1 MQPPAATVVNSSKLI
16 HTITQCNGSINVG
29 GGNTICTVTVNNHI
43 TGATTAS
50 PATVNQCVGS
60 GASTA
65 LDCVPLENTTDAT
78 VTQCNN
84 AGNGGGADVLCRVN
98 PSATV
103 TTDVPITVNQ
113 CNYSSNGGGS
123 TVECATELNTIVHA
137 AEVTPTQTPTETPTP
152 TETALPV
159 AADTIT
165 AAPELAATGVDSASL
180 LISAA
185 AGALLLGLGALLA
198 LRRTVVRLRRD

>member
-1 MQPPAATVVNSSKLI
+1 M
-16 HTITQCNGSINVG
+16 
-29 GGNTICTVTVNNHI
+29 
-43 TGATTAS
+43 
-50 PATVNQCVGS
+50 
-60 GASTA
+60 
-65 LDCVPLENTTDAT
+65 
-78 VTQCNN
+78 
-84 AGNGGGADVLCRVN
+84 
-98 PSATV
+98 
-103 TTDVPITVNQ
+103 PITVNQ

-137 AEVTPTQTPTETPTP
+137 AEVTPTQTPTP

>member
-1 MQPPAATVVNSSKLI
+1 MNSSKLI

-43 TGATTAS
+43 TGATTES

-60 GASTA
+60 GASTE
-65 LDCVPLENTTDAT
+65 LDCVPLENTTYAT

-98 PSATV
+98 PSAMV
-103 TTDVPITVNQ
+103 TIDVPITVNQ

-137 AEVTPTQTPTETPTP
+137 AEVTPTQTPTP
-152 TETALPV
+152 TETALPA

-165 AAPELAATGVDSASL
+165 VAPELAATGVDSASL

>member
-1 MQPPAATVVNSSKLI
+1 M
-16 HTITQCNGSINVG
+16 
-29 GGNTICTVTVNNHI
+29 
-43 TGATTAS
+43 
-50 PATVNQCVGS
+50 
-60 GASTA
+60 
-65 LDCVPLENTTDAT
+65 
-78 VTQCNN
+78 
-84 AGNGGGADVLCRVN
+84 
-98 PSATV
+98 
-103 TTDVPITVNQ
+103 PITVNQ